1 MVILVKCYNRHAAL
15 WLWRPSLRQMQ
26 HKWSYYIG
34 LFVAHK
40 VVGGCF
46 LIQRLSML
54 FKYSIWTLL
63 EQTELQEWQKK
74 QQLDKYTEAV
84 SCLAH
89 GQIAWKQNLWKIQN
103 IEYFC
108 ENVPPEFPPLWSTV
122 AEMSCLYMSS
132 VSVKTIRGTSIIRN
146 CKIRAPMIVFNTI
159 TELWSG
165 F

>member
-1 MVILVKCYNRHAAL
+1 MTLEAFFKTNATQVILLYRFVHSSQGCRGLLSNSKVKH
-15 WLWRPSLRQMQ
+15 
-26 HKWSYYIG
+26 
-34 LFVAHK
+34 
-40 VVGGCF
+40 VV
-46 LIQRLSML
+46 

-63 EQTELQEWQKK
+63 KQTELQEWQKK

-89 GQIAWKQNLWKIQN
+89 GQMAWKQNLWKIQN

-108 ENVPPEFPPLWSTV
+108 KNVPPEFPPLWSTV
-122 AEMSCLYMSS
+122 AEMSWLYMSS